1 VAHYEVTLVARTPA
15 SSGTPTL
22 EEVCGLKWSALAY
35 EDEAGAPGRIDVGAP
50 VRHLATAAKTR
61 LRDLIAAPCE
71 LWIHRDGTRVA
82 AGPLTSWTIQNQT
95 ITLYAP
101 GLLGYLRYWLWDAD
115 QTFTAQD
122 QATIVA
128 TLINTMQARTYGSF
142 GLDTA
147 GLTPTGVTRDLTLR
161 AAEPRNL
168 GDVIPQMGER
178 DNGFELSIDPT
189 SRRITMHTPRQ
200 GNDLSEL
207 IFFDRRNVGSA
218 QVFASVAP
226 GQIATDVVG
235 TSSSTAAGT
244 ALTSAAANTAERAT
258 FGRAQLAQSWSDI
271 RVQATLDD
279 HTRRLADDYAAM
291 RLSVSPQL
299 IPVAGADVT
308 DFDVGDQV
316 TYSFDAGLGE
326 ITSVERVRTK
336 QVSVSGGRA
345 KEQLAVRFT

>member
-1 VAHYEVTLVARTPA
+1 
-15 SSGTPTL
+15 
-22 EEVCGLKWSALAY
+22 
-35 EDEAGAPGRIDVGAP
+35 
-50 VRHLATAAKTR
+50 
-61 LRDLIAAPCE
+61 
-71 LWIHRDGTRVA
+71 
-82 AGPLTSWTIQNQT
+82 
-95 ITLYAP
+95 
-101 GLLGYLRYWLWDAD
+101 
-115 QTFTAQD
+115 
-122 QATIVA
+122 
-128 TLINTMQARTYGSF
+128 
-142 GLDTA
+142 
-147 GLTPTGVTRDLTLR
+147 
-161 AAEPRNL
+161 
-168 GDVIPQMGER
+168 MGER